1 MDDSS
6 DPNELRQATEL
17 PRNVWVLS
25 IASFLTDV
33 SSEMITGVLPLF
45 LQNVL
50 GTGTAVIG
58 LIEGIAEATASL
70 TKVFSGSLS
79 DRLGRRKGL
88 TVGGYLLSTLAK
100 PFLYIAASW
109 QVVLGVRFTDRLG
122 KGIRTSPRDALLA
135 DSISSTQRG
144 LAFGLHRAADTA
156 GAFLGLGVAALII
169 WLSQAAGSQLSRLT
183 FQKLVL
189 ASVIPA
195 ALAVIVLAFGVR
207 EVAVKKPSQAANGAA
222 WSNWKA
228 LGRSYGQFL
237 FIIALF
243 TLGNSS
249 DAFIILRG
257 QERGLSL
264 LQIMGMLLTFN
275 AVYALLSS
283 PAGALS
289 DRIGRIRLLLAG
301 WGVYALVYLAL
312 ARATLGWQVW
322 LFFGLYG
329 LYYALTEGVARAM
342 VADLVGS
349 ELRGTAYGVYHAVVG
364 LMAFPA
370 SLVAGVLW
378 QGAAGWPGFGPS
390 APFYFG
396 AALAFAAG
404 LLLLWLRPDRSRG
417 N

>member
-1 MDDSS
+1 MKV
-6 DPNELRQATEL
+6 DPPTAIQPNSPKLN
-17 PRNVWVLS
+17 RNVWVLS
-25 IASFLTDV
+25 LASFLTDV
-33 SSEMITGVLPLF
+33 SSEMITGILPLF

-50 GTGTAVIG
+50 GAGTAVIG

-79 DRLGRRKGL
+79 DRFGRRKGL
-88 TVGGYLLSTLAK
+88 TVTGYLLSTLAK
-100 PFLYIAASW
+100 PFLYFANSW

-135 DSISSTQRG
+135 DSISSKQRG

-156 GAFLGLGVAALII
+156 GAFVGLGIAASII
-169 WLSQAAGSQLSRLT
+169 WLSQAAAAELSRST
-183 FQKLVL
+183 FQKLVV

-195 ALAVIVLAFGVR
+195 ALAVVVLILGVR
-207 EVAVKKPSQAANGAA
+207 EVAIKKTAQGADQTV

-228 LGRSYGQFL
+228 LGRSYSQFL

-264 LQIMGMLLTFN
+264 LQVMGMLLTFN

-289 DRIGRIRLLLAG
+289 DRIGRMHLLLGG
-301 WGVYALVYLAL
+301 WAVYALVYLGMAQ
-312 ARATLGWQVW
+312 ASRGWQIW
-322 LFFGLYG
+322 LFFALYG
-329 LYYALTEGVARAM
+329 VYYALTEGVARAM
-342 VADLVGS
+342 VADLVDQ
-349 ELRGTAYGVYHAVVG
+349 EQRGTAYGLFHAMVG

-370 SLVAGVLW
+370 SLVAGILW
-378 QGAAGWPGFGPS
+378 QGVAGWPGLGAS

-396 AALAFAAG
+396 AALALAAS
-404 LLLLWLRPDRSRG
+404 LLLVWLHPGRSAD
-417 N
+417 

>member
-1 MDDSS
+1 
-6 DPNELRQATEL
+6 
-17 PRNVWVLS
+17 
-25 IASFLTDV
+25 
-33 SSEMITGVLPLF
+33 
-45 LQNVL
+45 VL
-50 GTGTAVIG
+50 GAGTAVIG

-79 DRLGRRKGL
+79 DRFGRRKGL
-88 TVGGYLLSTLAK
+88 TVTGYLLSTLAK
-100 PFLYIAASW
+100 PFLYFANSW

-135 DSISSTQRG
+135 DSISSKQRG

-156 GAFLGLGVAALII
+156 GAFVGLGIAASII
-169 WLSQAAGSQLSRLT
+169 WLSQAAAAELSRST
-183 FQKLVL
+183 FQKLVV

-195 ALAVIVLAFGVR
+195 ALAVVVLILGVR
-207 EVAVKKPSQAANGAA
+207 EVAIKNTAQGADQTV

-228 LGRSYGQFL
+228 LGRSYSQFL

-264 LQIMGMLLTFN
+264 LQVMGMLLTFN

-289 DRIGRIRLLLAG
+289 DRIGRMHLLLGG
-301 WGVYALVYLAL
+301 WAVYALVYLGMAQ
-312 ARATLGWQVW
+312 ASRGWQIW
-322 LFFGLYG
+322 LFFALYG
-329 LYYALTEGVARAM
+329 VYYALTEGVARAM
-342 VADLVGS
+342 VADLVDQ
-349 ELRGTAYGVYHAVVG
+349 EQRGTAYGLFHAMVG

-370 SLVAGVLW
+370 SLVAGILW
-378 QGAAGWPGFGPS
+378 QGVAGWPGLGAS

-396 AALAFAAG
+396 AALALAAS
-404 LLLLWLRPDRSRG
+404 LLLVWLHPGRSAD
-417 N
+417 